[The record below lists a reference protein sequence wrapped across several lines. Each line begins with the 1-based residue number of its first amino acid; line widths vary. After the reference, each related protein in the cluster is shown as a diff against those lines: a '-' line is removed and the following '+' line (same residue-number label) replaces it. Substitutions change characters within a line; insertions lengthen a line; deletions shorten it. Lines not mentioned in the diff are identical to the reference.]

1 MVRVK
6 ITRNYQLTIPAE
18 VRDALGIREGDVV
31 EVLAAGDRAVIVPL
45 KRKRI
50 TFRAGQRFTV
60 EELEEEV
67 EKAVG
72 ESVG

>member
-1 MVRVK
+1 M
-6 ITRNYQLTIPAE
+6 LAE
-18 VRDALGIREGDVV
+18 
-31 EVLAAGDRAVIVPL
+31 GDRAVIVPW

-60 EELEEEV
+60 EELEEV
-67 EKAVG
+67 ERAVR